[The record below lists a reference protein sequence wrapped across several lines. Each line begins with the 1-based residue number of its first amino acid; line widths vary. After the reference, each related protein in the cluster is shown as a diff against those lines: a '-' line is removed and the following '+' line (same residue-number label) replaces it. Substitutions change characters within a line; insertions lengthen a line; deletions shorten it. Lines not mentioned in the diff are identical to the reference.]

1 MELTSLN
8 QRIPMQK
15 KFALRWASAAALM
28 FCASHSAMAADGFKL
43 RFPISGTLGGEIVA
57 PLPSEG
63 WVGSISYTDID
74 IDKIGGSDG
83 KALTLQKSATF
94 ALTPAQLAAV
104 PAVAIPGVGSFTAA
118 QMQAALTG
126 RSATASGLV
135 NVEYK
140 QQMRQ
145 ANLVLARILDKDVQG
160 GKLALAV
167 NIPYSLSLK
176 SDALFTG
183 VTPNLSPLTPT
194 AGPLQPV
201 AQQVAQSSF
210 NTGYQAALAGQ
221 WQAANVNTSGL
232 GDIETSLLWEKTV
245 DKMKIV
251 AGATL
256 ALPTGNYNYVEG
268 RLAPN
273 IGYGKYYT
281 FRPGVGVA
289 YTASENVTVGARGS
303 LGFNTKNTENNVRSG
318 DFYVVD
324 LAAAFKTPVGVFG
337 PHMTIMRQYTDD
349 SGGQLGANRVSL
361 TGAGVFAAFPIAAI
375 GAGLN
380 LSYMKTIDARNS
392 LSGSFVQARISK
404 VF

>member
-1 MELTSLN
+1 
-8 QRIPMQK
+8 MQK

-63 WVGSISYTDID
+63 WVGSVSYTDID

-83 KALTLQKSATF
+83 KALTLQKAATF

-145 ANLVLARILDKDVQG
+145 ANLVFARILDKDVQG

-183 VTPNLSPLTPT
+183 VTPTLSPLTPS

-210 NTGYQAALAGQ
+210 NTGYQAA
-221 WQAANVNTSGL
+221 
-232 GDIETSLLWEKTV
+232 
-245 DKMKIV
+245 
-251 AGATL
+251 
-256 ALPTGNYNYVEG
+256 
-268 RLAPN
+268 
-273 IGYGKYYT
+273 
-281 FRPGVGVA
+281 
-289 YTASENVTVGARGS
+289 
-303 LGFNTKNTENNVRSG
+303 
-318 DFYVVD
+318 
-324 LAAAFKTPVGVFG
+324 
-337 PHMTIMRQYTDD
+337 
-349 SGGQLGANRVSL
+349 
-361 TGAGVFAAFPIAAI
+361 
-375 GAGLN
+375 
-380 LSYMKTIDARNS
+380 
-392 LSGSFVQARISK
+392 
-404 VF
+404 

>member
-1 MELTSLN
+1 
-8 QRIPMQK
+8 MQK

-28 FCASHSAMAADGFKL
+28 FCASHSVLAADGFKL

-83 KALTLQKSATF
+83 KPLTLQKAATF

-183 VTPNLSPLTPT
+183 VTPTLSPLTPS

-289 YTASENVTVGARGS
+289 YTASENVTLGARGS

-404 VF
+404 AF

>member
-1 MELTSLN
+1 MKKMLACQWAGTAALLLTST
-8 QRIPMQK
+8 
-15 KFALRWASAAALM
+15 ASVL
-28 FCASHSAMAADGFKL
+28 AADGFKL
-43 RFPISGTLGGEIVA
+43 RFPLSGTLGGEIVA

-63 WVGSISYTDID
+63 WVGSAAYTDID

-83 KALTLQKSATF
+83 KPLTLQKQAVF
-94 ALTPAQLAAV
+94 GPLTAAQLATV
-104 PAVAIPGVGSFTAA
+104 PAVAVPGVGSFTAA
-118 QMQAALTG
+118 QVQAALNG
-126 RSATASGLV
+126 RTASALG
-135 NVEYK
+135 NVAVDYR
-140 QQMRQ
+140 QQIKQ
-145 ANLVLARILDKDVQG
+145 ANLTFARILDKDVQG
-160 GKLALAV
+160 GKLAIAI
-167 NIPYSLSLK
+167 NIPYAISLK

-183 VTPNLSPLTPT
+183 VTPTLSALTPS
-194 AGPLQPV
+194 AGPLAAV

-210 NTGYQAALAGQ
+210 STGYQAGLASQ

-232 GDIETSLLWEKTV
+232 GDIETSLLWEKSV
-245 DKMKIV
+245 DKLKIV

-256 ALPTGNYNYVEG
+256 ALPTGNYSYVEG

-289 YTASENVTVGARGS
+289 YAASENVTLGARGS

-337 PHMTIMRQYTDD
+337 PHVTMMRQYTDD

-380 LSYMKTIDARNS
+380 LSYMKTTDARNS
-392 LSGSFVQARISK
+392 LSGSFTQVRLSK

>member
-1 MELTSLN
+1 
-8 QRIPMQK
+8 
-15 KFALRWASAAALM
+15 
-28 FCASHSAMAADGFKL
+28 
-43 RFPISGTLGGEIVA
+43 VA
-57 PLPSEG
+57 
-63 WVGSISYTDID
+63 
-74 IDKIGGSDG
+74 
-83 KALTLQKSATF
+83 
-94 ALTPAQLAAV
+94 
-104 PAVAIPGVGSFTAA
+104 
-118 QMQAALTG
+118 QAA
-126 RSATASGLV
+126 
-135 NVEYK
+135 
-140 QQMRQ
+140 
-145 ANLVLARILDKDVQG
+145 
-160 GKLALAV
+160 
-167 NIPYSLSLK
+167 
-176 SDALFTG
+176 
-183 VTPNLSPLTPT
+183 
-194 AGPLQPV
+194 
-201 AQQVAQSSF
+201 AQSSF
-210 NTGYQAALAGQ
+210 NTGYQAALASQ

-245 DKMKIV
+245 DKLKIV

-256 ALPTGNYNYVEG
+256 AMPTGNYSYVEG

-289 YTASENVTVGARGS
+289 YTASENVTLGARGS

-318 DFYVVD
+318 DFYVID

-392 LSGSFVQARISK
+392 LSGSFVQARLSK
-404 VF
+404 AF

>member
-1 MELTSLN
+1 M
-8 QRIPMQK
+8 K
-15 KFALRWASAAALM
+15 KMHAFKLAGTAMVILSAASSAL
-28 FCASHSAMAADGFKL
+28 AADGFKL

-57 PLPSEG
+57 NLPTEG
-63 WVGSISYTDID
+63 WVGSVAYTDIN

-83 KALTLQKSATF
+83 NALSLQKPATF
-94 ALTPAQLAAV
+94 GPLTPAQLAAV

-118 QMQAALTG
+118 QMQASLNG
-126 RSATASGLV
+126 RTASAVGTIGV
-135 NVEYK
+135 DYH
-140 QQMRQ
+140 QQIKQ
-145 ANLVLARILDKDVQG
+145 ANLTFARILDKDVKG
-160 GKLALAV
+160 GKLAIAI
-167 NIPYSLSLK
+167 NIPYALSLK

-183 VTPNLSPLTPT
+183 ATPTLSTLTPS
-194 AGPLQPV
+194 AGPLAAV

-210 NTGYQAALAGQ
+210 STGYQAAVASQ

-245 DKMKIV
+245 DQLKIV

-273 IGYGKYYT
+273 VGYGKYYT

-289 YTASENVTVGARGS
+289 YTASENVTLGARGS

-324 LAAAFKTPVGVFG
+324 LAAAFKTPIGVFG
-337 PHMTIMRQYTDD
+337 PHMTMMRQYTDD
-349 SGGQLGANRVSL
+349 TGGQLGANRVSL
-361 TGAGVFAAFPIAAI
+361 TGAGVFAAFPIKAI

-392 LSGSFVQARISK
+392 LAGSFVQARISK
-404 VF
+404 AF